1 MPILRETKYLKLM
14 QNNIEKKKKKTVI
27 IGPDTRDLQLIM

>member
-14 QNNIEKKKKKTVI
+14 QNNIEKKKTVI

>member
-14 QNNIEKKKKKTVI
+14 QNNIEKKIKTVI